1 MSNVTKYIDKN
12 LTGKKNLEE
21 LIKDS
26 VTAEKDFEVAYDPL
40 SISINRRVGEEN
52 TSVDLTVVAGANSIT
67 TNTKYNRPDLSKL
80 EKEEQV
86 FFFEMEDIIK
96 DDFESRLPSIVSNRL
111 SIPIDNF
118 TIENFMIHEGG
129 HKVSFEVVSTQVSET
144 IFSRIGCSGF
154 IRLKRFVIDG
164 ADPTLGIYT
173 PEYFH
178 NRFPETLFEPN
189 RTAEEIVKNYIYSK
203 VKGSRQTFD
212 ESNRQE
218 FYEASSSNPSGYEPL
233 LTDNIP
239 AARSDTRLIFFKTE
253 NKQDL
258 VHSGTYT
265 FKRQSL
271 IDFAPRSQKERYSDA
286 AGNAHLKEI
295 SSRIRASVQESTDL
309 TKPSNP
315 VYHGFEV
322 IDNKYTSKMWGH
334 YNTHTDI
341 KLWTHT
347 LDEENKDGN
356 KTLSFLYYADPEFAQ
371 KDVTKVEL
379 QSMIYQIEKYVIEK
393 MGLPKDTY
401 YIPNPS
407 EHIFRQGQEE
417 EQEVSVLYLL
427 VKNGIGIGSKLLI
440 HEHQIA
446 DIKHKAP
453 DGIEY
458 TWAAYPIILVFAKE
472 NKCQLLTMK
481 TYMEA
486 NNHTGFIEGVM
497 DGFSIGDIEWWMID
511 AGYVRDPEGGRV
523 TRTED
528 IRYDGLGGW
537 GGGSYT
543 YGNPPGCTIDSN
555 GDVVIGNV
563 TYSKD
568 RISVYA
574 ADGSFRVSGTGY
586 TCTPW
591 TTINWAGRPGA
602 DGSTVP
608 GSFSQTPDVAGS
620 SGSTD
625 IDKIKW
631 PDKVGGYGFLDLS
644 LIKNRKLGGFDLI

>member
-67 TNTKYNRPDLSKL
+67 TNAKYNRPDLSKI

-96 DDFESRLPSIVSNRL
+96 DDFEDRLPSIVSNRL

-178 NRFPETLFEPN
+178 NRFPETLFESN
-189 RTAEEIVKNYIYSK
+189 RTAAEIVKNYIYSK
-203 VKGSRQTFD
+203 VKGSRQTFE
-212 ESNRQE
+212 ESNKQE

-233 LTDNIP
+233 LTGNIP

-258 VHSGTYT
+258 IHSGTYT

-295 SSRIRASVQESTDL
+295 SSRIRASAQESTDL

-322 IDNKYTSKMWGH
+322 IDNKYTAKMWGY

-341 KLWTHT
+341 KLWPHT

-371 KDVTKVEL
+371 KDVTKAEL
-379 QSMIYQIEKYVIEK
+379 QTMIYHIEKYVIEK

-401 YIPNPS
+401 YIPN
-407 EHIFRQGQEE
+407 QQ
-417 EQEVSVLYLL
+417 
-427 VKNGIGIGSKLLI
+427 N
-440 HEHQIA
+440 
-446 DIKHKAP
+446 
-453 DGIEY
+453 
-458 TWAAYPIILVFAKE
+458 
-472 NKCQLLTMK
+472 
-481 TYMEA
+481 
-486 NNHTGFIEGVM
+486 
-497 DGFSIGDIEWWMID
+497 
-511 AGYVRDPEGGRV
+511 
-523 TRTED
+523 
-528 IRYDGLGGW
+528 
-537 GGGSYT
+537 
-543 YGNPPGCTIDSN
+543 
-555 GDVVIGNV
+555 
-563 TYSKD
+563 TYSEQGKKKNKKSLCYTFWLKMD
-568 RISVYA
+568 QVLVV
-574 ADGSFRVSGTGY
+574 SF
-586 TCTPW
+586 
-591 TTINWAGRPGA
+591 
-602 DGSTVP
+602 
-608 GSFSQTPDVAGS
+608 
-620 SGSTD
+620 
-625 IDKIKW
+625 
-631 PDKVGGYGFLDLS
+631 
-644 LIKNRKLGGFDLI
+644 